1 MSAGISFGR
10 PSRLDRSK
18 SLDGGGTD
26 PADLVGAEHHARPK
40 LDHMSLAVKSDTG
53 LALNQAKPGPTS
65 LANLEPPWF
74 NLTLRENSQA
84 NLALREL
91 A

>member
-40 LDHMSLAVKSDTG
+40 LDHMSLAVKSD
-53 LALNQAKPGPTS
+53 AASCFKPGKAWPDFAGQS
-65 LANLEPPWF
+65 
-74 NLTLRENSQA
+74 
-84 NLALREL
+84 
-91 A
+91 